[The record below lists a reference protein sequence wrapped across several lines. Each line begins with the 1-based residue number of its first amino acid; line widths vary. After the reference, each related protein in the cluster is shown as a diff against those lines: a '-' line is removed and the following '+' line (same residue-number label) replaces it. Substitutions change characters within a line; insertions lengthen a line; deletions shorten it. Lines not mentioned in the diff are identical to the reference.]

1 MQDPGKYQSANF
13 VGTNQLANE
22 TYYKVHCIL
31 YYLKIVHLKNKFTHT
46 HTCIFFPELV
56 IKHISEYH
64 CLGDKFVTE

>member
-31 YYLKIVHLKNKFTHT
+31 YYLKIIHLKNTHT
-46 HTCIFFPELV
+46 HMHFFFPELV
-56 IKHISEYH
+56 IKPISEHH